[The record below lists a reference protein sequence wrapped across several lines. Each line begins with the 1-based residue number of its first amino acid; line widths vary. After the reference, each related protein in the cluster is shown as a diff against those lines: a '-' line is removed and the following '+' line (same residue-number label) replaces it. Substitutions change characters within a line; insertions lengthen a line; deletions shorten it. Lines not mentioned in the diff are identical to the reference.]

1 MEPVL
6 QFTFLPSASLWSRH
20 WKKKKAFFPS
30 AWTSSWAFWSS
41 DDFSFNDISLISWKG
56 SMSSGATGT
65 FLLCFLGGD
74 STSESLSVPASGT
87 TPALAG
93 FLSLVPL
100 GARIWACAIR
110 HCSLETLLTYERS
123 VNWKSLFP
131 RSPSLFYVNN
141 ENEMSSRHI
150 PSKSGS

>member
-1 MEPVL
+1 
-6 QFTFLPSASLWSRH
+6 
-20 WKKKKAFFPS
+20 
-30 AWTSSWAFWSS
+30 
-41 DDFSFNDISLISWKG
+41 
-56 SMSSGATGT
+56 
-65 FLLCFLGGD
+65 LLCFLGGD

-123 VNWKSLFP
+123 VNWNSLFP
-131 RSPSLFYVNN
+131 RSPSLFFVNN
-141 ENEMSSRHI
+141 VNELSCPCVPSRL
-150 PSKSGS
+150 GSYRIFL